1 MSEEVSFWTKIAEKM
16 LGIILVLI
24 SVLMLYFTATSTNV
38 LNVFSGVFGFL
49 GILVLIAGVFLIVA
63 KIPE

>member
-49 GILVLIAGVFLIVA
+49 GILVLIAGIFLIVA

>member
-49 GILVLIAGVFLIVA
+49 GILVLIAGVFLLIA